1 MNRMTISDDELLRHA
16 LIGYQMRLG
25 EIQAA
30 MRDINAK
37 LTRPT
42 LGRRN
47 EAAAVSN
54 GTRPKRKRRRRLSP
68 EGRAAIIAGIK
79 KRWARVRRERRAQE
93 RAGA

>member
-25 EIQAA
+25 EIQAT

-37 LTRPT
+37 LRPRT

-47 EAAAVSN
+47 EAAAASN
-54 GTRPKRKRRRRLSP
+54 GTRPQRKRRRLSP

-79 KRWARVRRERRAQE
+79 KHWARVRRERRAQE